1 MPTPQEIQ
9 TRFWKALKSDRT
21 LMLGIDG
28 VGDGHAQPM
37 TGQTLD
43 GAEHGPIWFFTT
55 KDNTLVKEMRE
66 GTRATAHLA
75 SKNHE
80 VFASIHGNLV
90 MEQDRA
96 MIDRLWNR
104 FAAAWYEGGKDDPQL
119 AHPAGCRARQDL
131 AGRVEPVRR
140 DQDPAGDR
148 SQGGLCRQG
157 RRRNP
162 QLTPAARPAAA
173 PPPFHAQGVR
183 RCRRSRPATVPSCM

>member
-37 TGQTLD
+37 TGRTLD
-43 GAEHGPIWFFTT
+43 GAEHGPVWFFTT
-55 KDNTLVKEMRE
+55 KDNTLVMEMRE
-66 GTRATAHLA
+66 GTRATAHFA

-90 MEQDRA
+90 VEQDRA

-104 FAAAWYEGGKDDPQL
+104 FAAAWYEGGKDDPKL
-119 AHPAGCRARQDL
+119 ELIRLDAEHAKIWLDESSLFAGIKIL
-131 AGRVEPVRR
+131 LGV
-140 DQDPAGDR
+140 DPKADYADKVANVTLG
-148 SQGGLCRQG
+148 
-157 RRRNP
+157 
-162 QLTPAARPAAA
+162 
-173 PPPFHAQGVR
+173 
-183 RCRRSRPATVPSCM
+183 